1 MDNQEDHMKI
11 AEALQLRK
19 DLQIRISNLG
29 TRLTQNATVQDGDSP
44 SEDPKFLL
52 KELDRDTKELE
63 ELIGKI
69 NIANATNEVDGK
81 SITELIA
88 KREILS
94 QKINILR
101 NLRYAA
107 SDLTDRAY
115 GTDIKVVSTVSV
127 PKIQK
132 EIDDLS
138 KELREVELKIQETN
152 WLTEI

>member
-1 MDNQEDHMKI
+1 MKL

-19 DLQIRISNLG
+19 DLQMRISNLE
-29 TRLTQNATVQDGDSP
+29 TRLIQNAKVQDGDKP
-44 SEDPKFLL
+44 SEDPNQLL
-52 KELDRDTKELE
+52 KELDKDTKELE

-69 NIANATNEVDGK
+69 NIANATKTVDGK

-88 KREILS
+88 KREVLAR
-94 QKINILR
+94 KINILR
-101 NLRYAA
+101 NLRYSA

-115 GTDIKVVSTVSV
+115 GTDIKIVSTVSV

-132 EIDDLS
+132 EIDDSS
-138 KELREVELKIQETN
+138 KELRELELKIQETN